1 MLELVLIFSLVMNIM
16 QFFWHVSMSGERRH
30 LNDQIR
36 WLQQQIE
43 QMQQERA
50 PEFASG
56 GSSLLLIFVV
66 LVAMGIGV
74 WMLISRTQ

>member
-16 QFFWHVSMSGERRH
+16 QFFWHAAMSGERRH
-30 LNDQIR
+30 LNDQIQ

-50 PEFASG
+50 AEFASG